1 MKEKQKYKVIDKSI
15 LGHCCHKYSVLNE
28 RYFTEKDER
37 GFAEMEKF
45 IMCEC
50 LSLENALSICN
61 SLNSYDPN

>member
-1 MKEKQKYKVIDKSI
+1 MKEKEKYKIINESI

-28 RYFTEKDER
+28 RYDTTQDWNER
-37 GFAEMEKF
+37 EKF

-50 LSLENALSICN
+50 LSFENALSICN